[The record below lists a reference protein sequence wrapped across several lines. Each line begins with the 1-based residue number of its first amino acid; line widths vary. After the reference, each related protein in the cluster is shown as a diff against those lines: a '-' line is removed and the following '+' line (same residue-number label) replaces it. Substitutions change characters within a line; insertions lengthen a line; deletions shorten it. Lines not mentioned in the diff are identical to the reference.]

1 MARLPDKNENHK
13 DGQEVAKYRMTN
25 EILLQYIDAKIDLEG
40 SMPKNFGH
48 LDLHEAR
55 DGEGPDESSS
65 GDVHEFGHGFGSK
78 GGGFG
83 G

>member
-1 MARLPDKNENHK
+1 MARLPDKNENGK
-13 DGQEVAKYRMTN
+13 DRQEVAKYRMTN
-25 EILLQYIDAKIDLEG
+25 EILLQYVDAKIELER
-40 SMPKNFGH
+40 SAPKNCGH

-55 DGEGPDESSS
+55 DEEGPDETSS

-78 GGGFG
+78 GGGVG

>member
-1 MARLPDKNENHK
+1 MARLPDKSENDK
-13 DGQEVAKYRMTN
+13 DGQEIAKYRMTN
-25 EILLQYIDAKIDLEG
+25 EILLQYVDAKIELEG
-40 SMPKNFGH
+40 SAPKNCGH

-78 GGGFG
+78 GGGLG

>member
-1 MARLPDKNENHK
+1 MARLPDKNENDK

-25 EILLQYIDAKIDLEG
+25 EILLQYIDAMIELEF
-40 SMPKNFGH
+40 SMPKNCGH
-48 LDLHEAR
+48 LDLRGAR

-65 GDVHEFGHGFGSK
+65 GEVHELAHGFGSK
-78 GGGFG
+78 GGGLG